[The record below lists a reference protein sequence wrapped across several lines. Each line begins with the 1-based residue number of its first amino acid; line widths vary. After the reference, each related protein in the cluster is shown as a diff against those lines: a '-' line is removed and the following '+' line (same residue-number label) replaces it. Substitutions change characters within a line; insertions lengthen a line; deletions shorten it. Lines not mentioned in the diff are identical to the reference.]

1 MEARKIKSVFLI
13 FSLIPIFLL
22 IFSFEKYIISLLLL
36 YQIISSLNLKEISL
50 IELDHLV
57 SMFLLTFFVLN
68 SIVYLLF
75 YFGFVKIKLM
85 ERIIKK
91 FSSSSKEFLSGFLMI
106 ILILFITLN
115 APLMSP
121 IDPNFSKDVSIT
133 KLLPPLSVMNYI
145 QLKLNKYST
154 IEKNLI
160 QNKLLENF
168 DEERRIYFTD
178 LEIKDSS
185 LIIHKERT
193 KEIFNIKEIETLND
207 KPVIKSQIFI
217 LGTDEFGRDL
227 LSRLIYSIRL
237 SVFIAVFSVLIS
249 FLLGS
254 TIGYIAGIF
263 GGLVDS
269 LLMRLVDFFLSF
281 PILFFVIFLIA
292 FVGNSILLLVI
303 VFGFSGWMYVARLAR
318 NETIVCM
325 KKEFIQ
331 TLILMGQTK
340 FKIIIKHILPNTFSP
355 ILITLIFLMSNVII
369 AESALSFIGL
379 GIQPPT
385 PTLGGIIKSG
395 YDYLSINGWI
405 AFSASLTLVII
416 VMTFNLFAE
425 GIRKISRN

>member
-1 MEARKIKSVFLI
+1 METRKIKSIFLI
-13 FSLIPIFLL
+13 FSLIPILL
-22 IFSFEKYIISLLLL
+22 LVFSFERYFISLLFLF
-36 YQIISSLNLKEISL
+36 QIISSLSFKGISL
-50 IELDHLV
+50 VELDHLT
-57 SMFLLTFFVLN
+57 SMFLLTLFVLT

-75 YFGFVKIKLM
+75 YFGFIKIRLM
-85 ERIIKK
+85 ERILKK
-91 FSSSSKEFLSGFLMI
+91 FASSSKEFLSGFLMI
-106 ILILFITLN
+106 ILISFITLN
-115 APLMSP
+115 APLISP

-133 KLLPPLSVMNYI
+133 KLLPPLTKVNYI
-145 QLKLNKYST
+145 QFKLNEYSKPG
-154 IEKNLI
+154 KNLI
-160 QNKLLENF
+160 QNKLLENL

-178 LEIKDSS
+178 LEVKDSS
-185 LIIHKERT
+185 LIIHKEKT
-193 KEIFNIKEIETLND
+193 TEIFNIKEIETLND
-207 KPVIKSQIFI
+207 KPIIKSQIFI

-227 LSRLIYSIRL
+227 FSRLIYSIRL

-254 TIGYIAGIF
+254 TIGYIAGVF
-263 GGLVDS
+263 GGLIDS
-269 LLMRLVDFFLSF
+269 LLMRVVDFFLSF

-303 VFGFSGWMYVARLAR
+303 VFGFSGWMYIARLAR
-318 NETIVCM
+318 NETIACM

-331 TLILMGQTK
+331 TLVLMGQTK

-355 ILITLIFLMSNVII
+355 LLITLIFLISNVII

-405 AFSASLTLVII
+405 AFSASLTLIII
-416 VMTFNLFAE
+416 VMTFNLIAE